1 MIPNYIQKEF
11 KKIINREKISSNPNP
26 FRKRAYKSFLKE
38 GLPSKKLEN
47 WKHTNLS
54 ILNKYNLKV
63 PDIQNRL
70 KNNIDISRYG
80 FQSFNTIVIYNGR
93 YEKELSAIPDGV
105 NIESNIESTK
115 HNDLRLIQPNKT
127 SFDYLNTAL
136 MGDSISITISEST
149 QVIQPLRILFISSG
163 SEKIMVCPR
172 IYLNMK
178 KSSYL
183 TLLEQH
189 VGDCKEYLLNETN
202 MISIDCNAKLDHIRI
217 QNNSKATVNICNVH
231 VKQGN
236 DSFYSFNQFC
246 LGSLLSRI
254 NLYVELR
261 GKGAD
266 CSLSGLSLS
275 NNEQHQDAFI
285 ETNHLDAH
293 CTSSQNFKFVLKDKS
308 SGSFIGR
315 SIVQEKAYKTNSQQS
330 NKNLLLSEHSIMNSD
345 PQLEIFTDDV
355 KCSHGSST
363 GALENDALF
372 YIRSRGISE
381 ESAKK
386 LLIRGFSAE
395 IFDTLNNDLIQGRVL
410 KDLDSWLEQGIK

>member
-11 KKIINREKISSNPNP
+11 KKIIDREKLSSNPNP
-26 FRKRAYKSFLKE
+26 YRKKAYKSFLKK
-38 GLPSKKLEN
+38 GLPSRKLEN

-54 ILNKYNLKV
+54 ILNKYNLKIPV
-63 PDIQNRL
+63 IQNSF
-70 KNNIDISRYG
+70 KNNIDISSYG

-93 YEKELSAIPDGV
+93 YEKRLSTIPEGV
-105 NIESNIESTK
+105 KIESNKEFTK
-115 HNDLRLIQPNKT
+115 HNDLKLIQPSKT
-127 SFDYLNTAL
+127 SFDHLNTAL
-136 MGDSISITISEST
+136 MGDSISITIGESV
-149 QVIQPLRILFISSG
+149 QVVQPLRILFISSG
-163 SEKIMVCPR
+163 SDKIMASPR
-172 IYLNMK
+172 VYLNMK
-178 KSSYL
+178 RSSYL
-183 TLLEQH
+183 TFLEQH
-189 VGDCKEYLLNETN
+189 VGDCDEYLVNETTLIN
-202 MISIDCNAKLDHIRI
+202 IDCNAKLEHIRI

-231 VKQGN
+231 VKQSN
-236 DSFYSFNQFC
+236 DSFYSFNQFS

-254 NLYVELR
+254 NLYVDLI

-293 CTSSQNFKFVLKDKS
+293 CTSSQNFKFILKDKS

-315 SIVQEKAYKTNSQQS
+315 SIVQEKANKTNSQQS
-330 NKNLLLSEHSIMNSD
+330 NKNLLLSENSTMNSD

-363 GALENDALF
+363 GALEDDALF
-372 YIRSRGISE
+372 YIQSRGISE
-381 ESAKK
+381 KSAKK

-395 IFDTLNNDLIQGRVL
+395 IFDNLNNDQIQGSVL
-410 KDLDSWLEQGIK
+410 NDLDSWLEQDIK